1 MAFDDDDDDHESAF
15 RGFDLVF
22 EDTDGEVYEVHIDTW
37 SELQELIEL
46 LEDYGLDYEYDVDS
60 G

>member
-1 MAFDDDDDDHESAF
+1 MPDDDDDEYQPSAF

-22 EDTDGEVYEVHIDTW
+22 EDTDGEIYERHIDSW
-37 SELQELIEL
+37 SELQEIIEL